1 MRLKKIKLAG
11 FKSFVEPTNIPFP
24 GEMTAIV
31 GPNGCGK
38 SNVIDAVRWVLGESS
53 AKNLRGDAMTDV
65 IFNGSSSRKPVG
77 QCSVELVFD
86 NSSGRLTGEYANYNE
101 LSIKRLVTRDAQS
114 TYFLNGAKCRRRDV
128 TDLFLG
134 TGLGPRSYAII
145 EQGMIS
151 RLIESKPQ
159 ELRVFIEEAAGIS
172 KYKERRRETENRIRH
187 THDNLERLND
197 VRDELGKQLEKL
209 QRQAAAATRYKTLRA
224 QVRELKGQLAAIR
237 FLQNSEHIEALQGQ
251 QQALQLEVDDL
262 VARLHGDEAGLESYK
277 TKQVEIKQSIDDLQ
291 QQLFSTSNAIT
302 RLEQNALHAKQRK
315 IQIEQELSQLDE
327 RHTLLNHS
335 IEEAQE
341 ALAVSNDALE
351 GLVPEMALKDAE
363 LDHAK
368 ERLEDAEQIL
378 REFNAKARE
387 QEQTYNQLRQ
397 QVQQCHSQIQST
409 MSMQLR
415 TSQRISELNDELSQL
430 DDDDYTSEIAL
441 QNSQSEEISFEIDEL
456 LNTLGQTEQTVA
468 ENQNQVKS
476 LESSLRDTQ
485 GQLQTAQSTKAAL
498 EALQQDAAD
507 QDALSLEGV
516 EKLWQQLSSSQTL
529 APCVEAILQ
538 HAKDPLVAKSLGI
551 VELLAHKQ
559 HLPAGVKVFS
569 DSAFITSAQPG
580 TLANALLDEKQQD
593 KDSDAKGHENRGNK
607 TAITPCHVPAFFNDI
622 YLCKDDDEL
631 AQIMGSGSIPDNV
644 RDSNTAHLGKFDQQ
658 KGDVIQGDEQL
669 LNGYKSVI
677 SPSGLWASA
686 HWVVK
691 PGEVTDGALQ
701 RANKIKALVE
711 VIEEKALRVDEV
723 EDLLVKAQQALVDSE
738 ARRQALQNAVSEKQ
752 NQLAQCKNKLSLL
765 EMQQEQQSTRAQ
777 KLTEELAKQE
787 LMLAKEEE
795 QLAQLSEKLELQEA
809 QILEHEVH
817 IDEVNSK
824 REKYERNSLELR
836 ALVDSLTSKNHELA
850 LKRQQLENH
859 QNLYSQ
865 QVTRNLQQ
873 RDEYIKTKDRLT
885 QELNQLTA
893 PQAIQQAELQ
903 TLLERK
909 SELELSKS
917 AQQRSLEEVE
927 QWLKEAEKGHQSLAK
942 DIQSRQTNIDKLSID
957 IEGYRVRAKTILEQ
971 LDETQQSLKSLL
983 ETLPEDA
990 EEKRWQQELEKTQSN
1005 LQRLGAVNLA
1015 AVEEYEAQSERKTHL
1030 DTQHNDLT
1038 DALDTL
1044 QSAIRKIDKETRT
1057 RFATTFEQVN
1067 EDLKILFPKV
1077 FGGGSAYLALTDDD
1091 LLETGVTI
1099 MARPPGKKNSTI
1111 HLLSGGEKA
1120 LTALSLVFAIFRLN
1134 PAPFCLLDEV
1144 DAPLDD
1150 ANVGRF
1156 CNLVSEMS
1164 QTVQFIYITHN
1175 KIAMEMASH
1184 LTGVTM
1190 AEPGVSRMVAVD
1202 VDEAVAFA
1210 EA

>member
-11 FKSFVEPTNIPFP
+11 FKSFVEPTTIPFP

-86 NSSGRLTGEYANYNE
+86 NSAGRIAGEFANYNE
-101 LSIKRLVTRDAQS
+101 LSVKRLVTRDATS
-114 TYFLNGAKCRRRDV
+114 TYFLNGTKCRRRDV

-159 ELRVFIEEAAGIS
+159 DLRVFIEEAAGIS

-187 THDNLERLND
+187 TQDNLERLND

-224 QVRELKGQLAAIR
+224 QARELKGQLAALR
-237 FLQNSEHIEALQGQ
+237 FLKNSEHIEALQKQ

-262 VARLHGDEAGLESYK
+262 VARLQGDEAGLESYK
-277 TKQVEIKQSIDDLQ
+277 TKQLETKQTIDDLQ
-291 QQLFSTSNAIT
+291 QQLFTTSNAIT

-315 IQIEQELSQLDE
+315 GQVEQELARISEQHE
-327 RHTLLNHS
+327 LLNHS
-335 IEEAQE
+335 IDEAQE
-341 ALAVSNDALE
+341 ALAVSNEALE
-351 GLVPEMALKDAE
+351 NIEPEFALKEAE
-363 LDHAK
+363 LEHAK
-368 ERLEDAEQIL
+368 ERFEDAEQAL
-378 REFNAKARE
+378 REFNAQARA

-397 QVQQCHSQIQST
+397 NVQQCHSQIQST

-415 TSQRISELNDELSQL
+415 TSQRISELQDELKQL
-430 DDDDYTSEIAL
+430 DEEDFASQITLLEEQCSEL
-441 QNSQSEEISFEIDEL
+441 DFDIDEAKQL
-456 LNTLGQTEQTVA
+456 LQES
-468 ENQNQVKS
+468 NQKVSQQQGEVNAIEAKR
-476 LESSLRDTQ
+476 RDAQ
-485 GQLQTAQSTKAAL
+485 GQLQTALSTKAAL
-498 EALQQDAAD
+498 EALQQDASNNED
-507 QDALSLEGV
+507 VLLDGL
-516 EKLWQQLSSSQTL
+516 EKLWQQFSSNQTL
-529 APCVEAILQ
+529 APCVESILQ
-538 HAKDPLVAKSLGI
+538 HAKDPVVAKSHDIQALLQNHAYLPSGI
-551 VELLAHKQ
+551 KVFTDKAFVSTAKSGSLAH
-559 HLPAGVKVFS
+559 
-569 DSAFITSAQPG
+569 
-580 TLANALLDEKQQD
+580 ALLTESSTNESSTQ
-593 KDSDAKGHENRGNK
+593 R
-607 TAITPCHVPAFFNDI
+607 VPAFFNDI
-622 YLCKDDDEL
+622 YLCSNDDEL
-631 AQIMGSGSIPDNV
+631 AETIESAFNNDDEPEGL
-644 RDSNTAHLGKFDQQ
+644 A
-658 KGDVIQGDEQL
+658 KGFT
-669 LNGYKSVI
+669 SAI
-677 SPSGLWASA
+677 SPSGLWASSQ
-686 HWVVK
+686 WVVK
-691 PGEVTDGALQ
+691 PGEASDGALQ
-701 RANKIKALVE
+701 RANKIKG
-711 VIEEKALRVDEV
+711 
-723 EDLLVKAQQALVDSE
+723 LVDSIE
-738 ARRQALQNAVSEKQ
+738 ETESLIDEIEHSLERAKQALEQSEAQKQ
-752 NQLAQCKNKLSLL
+752 AIQSALGEKENQRAQIKNKLSLL
-765 EMQQEQQSTRAQ
+765 EMQQEQQSTRTA
-777 KLTEELAKQE
+777 KLNDELAKQE

-817 IDEVNSK
+817 IDDVNAK
-824 REKYERNSLELR
+824 RDANERTTSELR
-836 ALVDSLTSKNHELA
+836 ALVDTLTSQNHELA
-850 LKRQQLENH
+850 LKKQQLENH

-873 RDEYIKTKDRLT
+873 REEYIKNKERLQKELT
-885 QELNQLTA
+885 QLTS
-893 PQAIQQAELQ
+893 PEEIQEAELQ
-903 TLLERK
+903 SLLENK
-909 SELELSKS
+909 AELEQLKS
-917 AQQRSLEEVE
+917 AKQSSLEDIE
-927 QWLKEAEKGHQSLAK
+927 QWLREAEKGHQALGK
-942 DIQSRQTNIDKLSID
+942 DIQTRQTNIDKLNID
-957 IEGYRVRAKTILEQ
+957 IEGYRVRANTILEQ
-971 LDETQQSLKSLL
+971 LDETQQSLKSIL

-990 EEKRWQQELEKTQSN
+990 EEKRWQEDLEKTQAN

-1015 AVEEYEAQSERKTHL
+1015 AVEEYETQSERKSHL

-1038 DALDTL
+1038 EALETL

-1057 RFATTFEQVN
+1057 RFSTTFEQVN
-1067 EDLKILFPKV
+1067 EDLKTLFPKV

>member
-11 FKSFVEPTNIPFP
+11 FKSFVEPTTIPFP

-86 NSSGRLTGEYANYNE
+86 NSAGRIAGEFANYNE
-101 LSIKRLVTRDAQS
+101 LSVKRLVTRDATS
-114 TYFLNGAKCRRRDV
+114 TYFLNGTKCRRRDV

-187 THDNLERLND
+187 TQDNLERLND

-224 QVRELKGQLAAIR
+224 QARELKGQLAAIR
-237 FLQNSEHIEALQGQ
+237 FLKNSEHIETLQKQ
-251 QQALQLEVDDL
+251 QQALQVEVDDL
-262 VARLHGDEAGLESYK
+262 TARLQGDEAGLVSYK
-277 TKQVEIKQSIDDLQ
+277 NKQGETKQAIDDLQ

-315 IQIEQELSQLDE
+315 AQVEQELSRINEQHE
-327 RHTLLNHS
+327 LLNHS
-335 IEEAQE
+335 IAEAQE
-341 ALAVSNDALE
+341 ALAVSNDALDTIE
-351 GLVPEMALKDAE
+351 PEIALKEAE
-363 LDHAK
+363 LEQAK
-368 ERLEDAEQIL
+368 ERFEDAEQAL
-378 REFNAKARE
+378 REFNIKARE

-397 QVQQCHSQIQST
+397 NVQQCHSQIQST

-415 TSQRISELNDELSQL
+415 TSQRISELDDELTQL
-430 DDDDYTSEIAL
+430 DDEDYASQIAL
-441 QNSQSEEISFEIDEL
+441 VVGQSEEISAQIDEDSDKIISISEL
-456 LNTLGQTEQTVA
+456 ENEQESLVQAQQSKLRTV
-468 ENQNQVKS
+468 
-476 LESSLRDTQ
+476 Q
-485 GQLQTAQSTKAAL
+485 GELQTAQSTMSAL
-498 EALQQDAAD
+498 EALQQDAMSSED
-507 QDALSLEGV
+507 IVLEGV
-516 EKLWQQLSSSQTL
+516 EKLWQQFSSGAAL
-529 APCVEAILQ
+529 APCVESILQ
-538 HAKDPLVAKSLGI
+538 HVKDPVVAKSHGI
-551 VELLAHKQ
+551 YDLLSQ
-559 HLPAGVKVFS
+559 IESVPSGVKVFTGE
-569 DSAFITSAQPG
+569 AFVTNAKPG
-580 TLANALLDEKQQD
+580 TLADALLCEEG
-593 KDSDAKGHENRGNK
+593 APTPNRR
-607 TAITPCHVPAFFNDI
+607 VPAIFNDI
-622 YLCKDDDEL
+622 YLCDDDDEL
-631 AQIMGSGSIPDNV
+631 IQLIGNCALHKEGNQAGK
-644 RDSNTAHLGKFDQQ
+644 AHNGTGELRGKES
-658 KGDVIQGDEQL
+658 KGWHNSRV
-669 LNGYKSVI
+669 NGCASVI
-677 SPSGLWASA
+677 SPTGLWASSQ
-686 HWVVK
+686 WVVR
-691 PGEVTDGALQ
+691 PGKANDGALQ
-701 RANKIKALVE
+701 RANKIQALSESILLSESV
-711 VIEEKALRVDEV
+711 LDEV
-723 EDLLVKAQQALVDSE
+723 NMSLNTAQHALTATKAQK
-738 ARRQALQNAVSEKQ
+738 QALQSALSEKE
-752 NQLAQCKNKLSLL
+752 NQLTQFKNKLSLL
-765 EMQQEQQSTRAQ
+765 EMQQAQQSTRAE
-777 KLTEELAKQE
+777 KLNQE
-787 LMLAKEEE
+787 LSKQKQMLAKEEE
-795 QLAQLSEKLELQEA
+795 QLSQLSEKLELQEA

-817 IDEVNSK
+817 SDEVNSK
-824 REKYERNSLELR
+824 RESNERNTTELR
-836 ALVDSLTSKNHELA
+836 ARVDNLTSQNHELA
-850 LKRQQLENH
+850 LKKQQLENH

-865 QVTRNLQQ
+865 QVSRNLQQ
-873 RDEYIKTKDRLT
+873 RDEYIKNKDRLT
-885 QELNQLTA
+885 KELAQLTS
-893 PQAIQQAELQ
+893 PQEIQEAELQ
-903 TLLERK
+903 TLLETK
-909 SELELSKS
+909 AELEQLKASK
-917 AQQRSLEEVE
+917 QRALEDIE
-927 QWLKEAEKGHQSLAK
+927 QWLREAEKGHQSLGK
-942 DIQSRQTNIDKLSID
+942 DIQARQTNIDKLAID
-957 IEGYRVRAKTILEQ
+957 IEGYRVRANTILEQ
-971 LDETQQSLKSLL
+971 LDETKQSLKTIL
-983 ETLPEDA
+983 ETLPDEA
-990 EEKRWQQELEKTQSN
+990 NETGWQDELEKTQAS

-1015 AVEEYEAQSERKTHL
+1015 AVEEYETQSQRKQHL
-1030 DTQHNDLT
+1030 DTQHQDLT
-1038 DALDTL
+1038 DALETL

-1057 RFATTFEQVN
+1057 RFSNTFEQVN
-1067 EDLKILFPKV
+1067 EDLKMLFPKV

>member
-11 FKSFVEPTNIPFP
+11 FKSFVEPTTIPFP

-86 NSSGRLTGEYANYNE
+86 NSSGRISGEFANYNE
-101 LSIKRLVTRDAQS
+101 LSVKRLVTRDATS
-114 TYFLNGAKCRRRDV
+114 TYFLNGTKCRRRDV

-187 THDNLERLND
+187 TQDNLERLND

-209 QRQAAAATRYKTLRA
+209 QRQAAAATRYKTLRSQA
-224 QVRELKGQLAAIR
+224 RALKSQLAAIR
-237 FLQNSEHIEALQGQ
+237 FLKNSEHIEALQKQ

-262 VARLHGDEAGLESYK
+262 VARLQGDEAGLESYK
-277 TKQVEIKQSIDDLQ
+277 TKQVETKQAIDDLQ
-291 QQLFSTSNAIT
+291 QQLFTTSNSIT

-315 IQIEQELSQLDE
+315 AQVEQELSHLNEKHD
-327 RHTLLNHS
+327 LLNHS
-335 IEEAQE
+335 ISEAQE

-351 GLVPEMALKDAE
+351 DIAPEMTLKEAE
-363 LDHAK
+363 LEHA
-368 ERLEDAEQIL
+368 RDRFEDSEQAL

-387 QEQTYNQLRQ
+387 QEQTYNQLRHN
-397 QVQQCHSQIQST
+397 VQQCHSQIQST

-415 TSQRISELNDELSQL
+415 TSQRISELHEELKQLDNEDFSSQIALLEGQREELSI
-430 DDDDYTSEIAL
+430 EIEDAQRAL
-441 QNSQSEEISFEIDEL
+441 QTAIETVLQQESE
-456 LNTLGQTEQTVA
+456 A
-468 ENQNQVKS
+468 KS
-476 LESSLRDTQ
+476 IEASLREAL
-485 GQLQTAQSTKAAL
+485 GQLQTAKSTKAAL
-498 EALQQDAAD
+498 EALQQDASSND
-507 QDALSLEGV
+507 DVLLEGI
-516 EKLWQQLSSSQTL
+516 EKLWQQFSSSQTL
-529 APCVEAILQ
+529 ARCVECILQ
-538 HAKDPLVAKSLGI
+538 HSNDPVVAKSHGI
-551 VELLAHKQ
+551 QALLQ
-559 HLPAGVKVFS
+559 NSESLPSGIKVFTNA
-569 DSAFITSAQPG
+569 AFITNAKAGSLAQ
-580 TLANALLDEKQQD
+580 ALLRERSQA
-593 KDSDAKGHENRGNK
+593 SSTSR
-607 TAITPCHVPAFFNDI
+607 VPAFFNDI
-622 YLCKDDDEL
+622 FLCKDNDDL
-631 AQIMGSGSIPDNV
+631 ARTCEN
-644 RDSNTAHLGKFDQQ
+644 LGTGFT
-658 KGDVIQGDEQL
+658 
-669 LNGYKSVI
+669 SAI
-677 SPSGLWASA
+677 SPTGLWAGA
-686 HWVVK
+686 QWIVR
-691 PGEVTDGALQ
+691 PGEVSDGAVQ
-701 RANKIKALVE
+701 RANKI
-711 VIEEKALRVDEV
+711 
-723 EDLLVKAQQALVDSE
+723 QALVGEINAKESLIDEVNNAFERVQHTLTESE
-738 ARRQALQNAVSEKQ
+738 AQKQSQQQRVREKE
-752 NQLAQCKNKLSLL
+752 NQLSQIKNKLSLL
-765 EMQQEQQSTRAQ
+765 EMQQEQQSTRSV
-777 KLTEELAKQE
+777 KLNDELAKQE

-817 IDEVNSK
+817 IDDVNTK
-824 REKYERNSLELR
+824 RESIERNTAELR
-836 ALVDSLTSKNHELA
+836 ALVDSLTSQNHALA
-850 LKRQQLENH
+850 LKKQQLDNH

-873 RDEYIKTKDRLT
+873 REEYIKSKERLK
-885 QELNQLTA
+885 QELNQLVS
-893 PQAIQQAELQ
+893 PEEVQAAELQ
-903 TLLERK
+903 SLLEHK
-909 SELELSKS
+909 AELEQLKNAKHS
-917 AQQRSLEEVE
+917 ALESIE
-927 QWLKEAEKGHQSLAK
+927 QWLKEAEKGHQMLGK
-942 DIQSRQTNIDKLSID
+942 DIQSRQTNIDKLNID
-957 IEGYRVRAKTILEQ
+957 IEGYRVRANTILEQ
-971 LDETQQSLKSLL
+971 LDETQLSLKSIL

-990 EEKRWQQELEKTQSN
+990 EEKRWQEELEKTQAN

-1015 AVEEYEAQSERKTHL
+1015 AVEEYETQSERKSHL
-1030 DTQHNDLT
+1030 DTQHDDLKR
-1038 DALDTL
+1038 ALDTL

-1057 RFATTFEQVN
+1057 RFSNTFEQVN
-1067 EDLKILFPKV
+1067 EDLKQLFPKV

>member
-1 MRLKKIKLAG
+1 MRLKKIRLAG
-11 FKSFVEPTNIPFP
+11 FKSFVEPTTIPFP

-86 NSSGRLTGEYANYNE
+86 NSAGRIAGEFANYNE
-101 LSIKRLVTRDAQS
+101 LSVKRLVTRDATS
-114 TYFLNGAKCRRRDV
+114 TYFLNGTKCRRRDV

-159 ELRVFIEEAAGIS
+159 DLRVFIEEAAGIS

-187 THDNLERLND
+187 TQDNLERLND

-224 QVRELKGQLAAIR
+224 QARELKGQLAALR
-237 FLQNSEHIEALQGQ
+237 FLKNSEHIEALQKQ

-262 VARLHGDEAGLESYK
+262 VARLQGDEAGLESYK
-277 TKQVEIKQSIDDLQ
+277 TKQLETKQTIDDLQ
-291 QQLFSTSNAIT
+291 QQLFTTSNAIT

-315 IQIEQELSQLDE
+315 GQVEQELARISEQHE
-327 RHTLLNHS
+327 LLNHS
-335 IEEAQE
+335 IDEAQE
-341 ALAVSNDALE
+341 ALAVSTEALE
-351 GLVPEMALKDAE
+351 NIEPEFALKEAE
-363 LDHAK
+363 LEHAK
-368 ERLEDAEQIL
+368 ERFEDAEQAL
-378 REFNAKARE
+378 REFNAQARA

-397 QVQQCHSQIQST
+397 NVQQCHSQIQST

-415 TSQRISELNDELSQL
+415 TSQRISELQDELKQL
-430 DDDDYTSEIAL
+430 DEEDFASQITLLEEQCSEL
-441 QNSQSEEISFEIDEL
+441 DFDIDEAKQL
-456 LNTLGQTEQTVA
+456 LQES
-468 ENQNQVKS
+468 NQKVSQQQDEVNAIEAKRR
-476 LESSLRDTQ
+476 EAQ
-485 GQLQTAQSTKAAL
+485 GQLQTALSTKAAL
-498 EALQQDAAD
+498 EALQQDASNNED
-507 QDALSLEGV
+507 VLLDGI
-516 EKLWQQLSSSQTL
+516 EKLWQQFSSNQTL

-538 HAKDPLVAKSLGI
+538 HAKDPVVAKSHDILALLQNQGNLPSGI
-551 VELLAHKQ
+551 KVFTDKAFVSTARVGSLAH
-559 HLPAGVKVFS
+559 
-569 DSAFITSAQPG
+569 
-580 TLANALLDEKQQD
+580 ALLTESSANESSTQ
-593 KDSDAKGHENRGNK
+593 R
-607 TAITPCHVPAFFNDI
+607 VPAFFNDI
-622 YLCKDDDEL
+622 YLCRNDGEL
-631 AQIMGSGSIPDNV
+631 ATTIESAFNNEDEPEGI
-644 RDSNTAHLGKFDQQ
+644 A
-658 KGDVIQGDEQL
+658 KGFT
-669 LNGYKSVI
+669 SAI
-677 SPSGLWASA
+677 SPSGLWASSQ
-686 HWVVK
+686 WVVK
-691 PGEVTDGALQ
+691 PGEASDGALQ
-701 RANKIKALVE
+701 RANKIKG
-711 VIEEKALRVDEV
+711 
-723 EDLLVKAQQALVDSE
+723 LVDSIQE
-738 ARRQALQNAVSEKQ
+738 TESLIDEIEHSVECAKQALEQNEAQKQAIQSALSEKE
-752 NQLAQCKNKLSLL
+752 NQCAKLKNKLSLL
-765 EMQQEQQSTRAQ
+765 EMQQEQQSTRTA
-777 KLTEELAKQE
+777 KLNDELAKQE

-817 IDEVNSK
+817 IDEVNAK
-824 REKYERNSLELR
+824 RDANERTTSELR
-836 ALVDSLTSKNHELA
+836 ALVDTLTSQNHELA
-850 LKRQQLENH
+850 LKKQQLENH
-859 QNLYSQ
+859 QNLYRQ

-873 RDEYIKTKDRLT
+873 REEYIKNKERLQKELT
-885 QELNQLTA
+885 QLTS
-893 PQAIQQAELQ
+893 PEEIQEAELQ
-903 TLLERK
+903 SLLENK
-909 SELELSKS
+909 AELEQLKS
-917 AQQRSLEEVE
+917 AKQSSLEDIE
-927 QWLKEAEKGHQSLAK
+927 QWLREAEKGHQALGK
-942 DIQSRQTNIDKLSID
+942 DIQTRQTNIDKLNID
-957 IEGYRVRAKTILEQ
+957 IEGYRVRANTILEQ
-971 LDETQQSLKSLL
+971 LDETQQSLKSIL

-990 EEKRWQQELEKTQSN
+990 EEKPWQEDLEKTQAN

-1015 AVEEYEAQSERKTHL
+1015 AVEEYETQSERKSHL

-1038 DALDTL
+1038 EALETL

-1057 RFATTFEQVN
+1057 RFSTTFEQVN
-1067 EDLKILFPKV
+1067 EDLKMLFPKV

>member
-11 FKSFVEPTNIPFP
+11 FKSFVEPTTIPFP

-86 NSSGRLTGEYANYNE
+86 NSAGRIAGEFANYNE
-101 LSIKRLVTRDAQS
+101 LSVKRLVTRDATS
-114 TYFLNGAKCRRRDV
+114 TYFLNGTKCRRRDV

-187 THDNLERLND
+187 TQDNLERLND

-237 FLQNSEHIEALQGQ
+237 FLKNSEHIETLQKQ
-251 QQALQLEVDDL
+251 QQALQVEVDDL
-262 VARLHGDEAGLESYK
+262 TARLQGDEAGLVSYK
-277 TKQVEIKQSIDDLQ
+277 NKQGETKQAIDDLQ

-315 IQIEQELSQLDE
+315 AQVEQELSRINEQHE
-327 RHTLLNHS
+327 LLNHS
-335 IEEAQE
+335 IAEAQE
-341 ALAVSNDALE
+341 ALAVSNDALDTIE
-351 GLVPEMALKDAE
+351 PEIALKEAE
-363 LDHAK
+363 LEQAK
-368 ERLEDAEQIL
+368 ERFEDAEQAL
-378 REFNAKARE
+378 REFNIKARE

-397 QVQQCHSQIQST
+397 NVQQCHSQIQST

-415 TSQRISELNDELSQL
+415 TSQRISELNDELTQL
-430 DDDDYTSEIAL
+430 DDEDYASQIAL
-441 QNSQSEEISFEIDEL
+441 VVGQSEEISAQIDEDSDKIISISEL
-456 LNTLGQTEQTVA
+456 ENEQESLVQAQQSKLRTV
-468 ENQNQVKS
+468 
-476 LESSLRDTQ
+476 Q
-485 GQLQTAQSTKAAL
+485 GELQTAQSTKSAL
-498 EALQQDAAD
+498 EALQQDAMSSED
-507 QDALSLEGV
+507 IVLEGV
-516 EKLWQQLSSSQTL
+516 EKLWQQFSSGAAL
-529 APCVEAILQ
+529 APCVESILQ
-538 HAKDPLVAKSLGI
+538 HVKDPVVAKSHGI
-551 VELLAHKQ
+551 YDLLSQ
-559 HLPAGVKVFS
+559 IESVPSGVKVFTGE
-569 DSAFITSAQPG
+569 AFVTNAKPG
-580 TLANALLDEKQQD
+580 TLADALLREEG
-593 KDSDAKGHENRGNK
+593 APTPNRR
-607 TAITPCHVPAFFNDI
+607 VPAIFNDI
-622 YLCKDDDEL
+622 YLCDDDDEL
-631 AQIMGSGSIPDNV
+631 IQLIGNCALHKEGNQAGK
-644 RDSNTAHLGKFDQQ
+644 AHNGTGELRGKES
-658 KGDVIQGDEQL
+658 KGWHNSRV
-669 LNGYKSVI
+669 NGCASVI
-677 SPSGLWASA
+677 SPTGLWASSQ
-686 HWVVK
+686 WVVR
-691 PGEVTDGALQ
+691 PGKANDGALQ
-701 RANKIKALVE
+701 RANKIQALSESILLSESV
-711 VIEEKALRVDEV
+711 LDEV
-723 EDLLVKAQQALVDSE
+723 NMSLNTAQHALTATKAQK
-738 ARRQALQNAVSEKQ
+738 QALQSALSEKE
-752 NQLAQCKNKLSLL
+752 NQLTQFKNKLSLL
-765 EMQQEQQSTRAQ
+765 EMQQAQQSTRAE
-777 KLTEELAKQE
+777 KLNQE
-787 LMLAKEEE
+787 LSKQKQMLAKEEE
-795 QLAQLSEKLELQEA
+795 QLSQLSEKLELQEA

-817 IDEVNSK
+817 SDEVNSK
-824 REKYERNSLELR
+824 RESNERNTTELR
-836 ALVDSLTSKNHELA
+836 ARVDNLTSQNHELA
-850 LKRQQLENH
+850 LKKQQLENH

-865 QVTRNLQQ
+865 QVSRNLQQ
-873 RDEYIKTKDRLT
+873 RDEYIKNKDRLT
-885 QELNQLTA
+885 KELAQLTS
-893 PQAIQQAELQ
+893 PQEIQEAELQ
-903 TLLERK
+903 TLLETK
-909 SELELSKS
+909 AELEQLKASK
-917 AQQRSLEEVE
+917 QRALEDIE
-927 QWLKEAEKGHQSLAK
+927 QWLREAEKGHQSLGK
-942 DIQSRQTNIDKLSID
+942 DIQARQTNIDKLAID
-957 IEGYRVRAKTILEQ
+957 IEGYRVRANTILEQ
-971 LDETQQSLKSLL
+971 LDETKQSLKTIL
-983 ETLPEDA
+983 ETLPDEA
-990 EEKRWQQELEKTQSN
+990 NETGWQDELEKTQAS

-1015 AVEEYEAQSERKTHL
+1015 AVEEYETQSQRKQHL
-1030 DTQHNDLT
+1030 DTQHQDLT
-1038 DALDTL
+1038 DALETL

-1057 RFATTFEQVN
+1057 RFSNTFEQVN
-1067 EDLKILFPKV
+1067 EDLKMLFPKV

>member
-11 FKSFVEPTNIPFP
+11 FKSFVEPTTIPFL

-86 NSSGRLTGEYANYNE
+86 NSAGRIAGEFANYNE
-101 LSIKRLVTRDAQS
+101 LSVKRLVTRDATS
-114 TYFLNGAKCRRRDV
+114 TYFLNGTKCRRRDV

-159 ELRVFIEEAAGIS
+159 DLRVFIEEAAGIS

-187 THDNLERLND
+187 TQDNLERLND

-224 QVRELKGQLAAIR
+224 QARELKGQLAALR
-237 FLQNSEHIEALQGQ
+237 FLKNSEHIEALQKQ

-262 VARLHGDEAGLESYK
+262 VARLQGDEAGLESYK
-277 TKQVEIKQSIDDLQ
+277 TKQLETKQTIDDLQ
-291 QQLFSTSNAIT
+291 QQLFTTSNAIT

-315 IQIEQELSQLDE
+315 GQVEQELARISEQHE
-327 RHTLLNHS
+327 LLNHS
-335 IEEAQE
+335 IDEAQE
-341 ALAVSNDALE
+341 ALAVSNEALE
-351 GLVPEMALKDAE
+351 NIEPEFALKEAE
-363 LDHAK
+363 LEHAK
-368 ERLEDAEQIL
+368 ERFEDAEQAL
-378 REFNAKARE
+378 REFNAQARA

-397 QVQQCHSQIQST
+397 NVQQCHSQIQST

-415 TSQRISELNDELSQL
+415 TSQRISELQDELKQLGEEDFASQITLLEEQCSEL
-430 DDDDYTSEIAL
+430 DFD
-441 QNSQSEEISFEIDEL
+441 IDEAKQL
-456 LNTLGQTEQTVA
+456 LQES
-468 ENQNQVKS
+468 NQKVSQQQGEVNAIEAKR
-476 LESSLRDTQ
+476 RDTQ
-485 GQLQTAQSTKAAL
+485 GQLQTALSTKAAL
-498 EALQQDAAD
+498 EALQQDASNNED
-507 QDALSLEGV
+507 VTLDGI
-516 EKLWQQLSSSQTL
+516 EKLWQQFSSNQTL
-529 APCVEAILQ
+529 APCVESILQ
-538 HAKDPLVAKSLGI
+538 HAKDPVVAKSHDIQALLQNRAYLPSGI
-551 VELLAHKQ
+551 KVFTDKAFVSTARSGSLAH
-559 HLPAGVKVFS
+559 
-569 DSAFITSAQPG
+569 
-580 TLANALLDEKQQD
+580 ALLTESSTNESSTQ
-593 KDSDAKGHENRGNK
+593 R
-607 TAITPCHVPAFFNDI
+607 VPAFFNDI
-622 YLCKDDDEL
+622 YLCSNDDEL
-631 AQIMGSGSIPDNV
+631 AETIESAFNNDDEPEGL
-644 RDSNTAHLGKFDQQ
+644 A
-658 KGDVIQGDEQL
+658 KGFT
-669 LNGYKSVI
+669 SAI
-677 SPSGLWASA
+677 SPSGLWASSQ
-686 HWVVK
+686 WVVK
-691 PGEVTDGALQ
+691 PGEANDGALQ
-701 RANKIKALVE
+701 RANKIKG
-711 VIEEKALRVDEV
+711 
-723 EDLLVKAQQALVDSE
+723 LVDSIQE
-738 ARRQALQNAVSEKQ
+738 SESLIDEIERSLECAKQALEQNEAQKQAIQSALSEKE
-752 NQLAQCKNKLSLL
+752 NQRAQLKNKLSLL
-765 EMQQEQQSTRAQ
+765 EMQQEQQSTRTA
-777 KLTEELAKQE
+777 KLNDELAKQE

-817 IDEVNSK
+817 IDDVNAK
-824 REKYERNSLELR
+824 RDANERTTSELR
-836 ALVDSLTSKNHELA
+836 ALVDTLTSQNHELA
-850 LKRQQLENH
+850 LKKQQLENH

-873 RDEYIKTKDRLT
+873 REEYIKNKERLQKELT
-885 QELNQLTA
+885 QLTS
-893 PQAIQQAELQ
+893 PEEIQEAELQ
-903 TLLERK
+903 SLLENK
-909 SELELSKS
+909 AELEQLKS
-917 AQQRSLEEVE
+917 AKQSSLEDIE
-927 QWLKEAEKGHQSLAK
+927 QWLREAEKGHQALGK
-942 DIQSRQTNIDKLSID
+942 DIQTRQTNIDKLNID
-957 IEGYRVRAKTILEQ
+957 IEGYRVRANTILEQ
-971 LDETQQSLKSLL
+971 LDETQQSLKSIL

-990 EEKRWQQELEKTQSN
+990 EEKRWQEDLEKTQAN

-1015 AVEEYEAQSERKTHL
+1015 AVEEYETQSERKSHL

-1038 DALDTL
+1038 EALETL

-1057 RFATTFEQVN
+1057 RFSTTFEQVN
-1067 EDLKILFPKV
+1067 EDLKTLFPKV

>member
-11 FKSFVEPTNIPFP
+11 FKSFVEPTTIPFL

-86 NSSGRLTGEYANYNE
+86 NSAGRIAGEFANYNE
-101 LSIKRLVTRDAQS
+101 LSVKRLVTRDATS
-114 TYFLNGAKCRRRDV
+114 TYFLNGTKCRRRDV

-159 ELRVFIEEAAGIS
+159 DLRVFIEEAAGIS

-187 THDNLERLND
+187 TQDNLERLND

-224 QVRELKGQLAAIR
+224 QARELKGQLAALR
-237 FLQNSEHIEALQGQ
+237 FLKNSEHIEALQKQ

-262 VARLHGDEAGLESYK
+262 VARLQGDEAGLESYK
-277 TKQVEIKQSIDDLQ
+277 TKQLETKQTIDDLQ
-291 QQLFSTSNAIT
+291 QQLFTTSNAIT

-315 IQIEQELSQLDE
+315 GQVEQELARISEQHE
-327 RHTLLNHS
+327 LLNHS
-335 IEEAQE
+335 IDEAQE
-341 ALAVSNDALE
+341 ALAVSNEALE
-351 GLVPEMALKDAE
+351 NIEPEFALKEAE
-363 LDHAK
+363 LEHAK
-368 ERLEDAEQIL
+368 ERFEDAEQAL
-378 REFNAKARE
+378 REFNAQARA

-397 QVQQCHSQIQST
+397 NVQQCHSQIQST

-415 TSQRISELNDELSQL
+415 TSQRISELQDELKQL
-430 DDDDYTSEIAL
+430 DEEDFASQITLLEEQCSEL
-441 QNSQSEEISFEIDEL
+441 DFDIDEAKQL
-456 LNTLGQTEQTVA
+456 LQES
-468 ENQNQVKS
+468 NQKVSQQQGEVNAIEAKR
-476 LESSLRDTQ
+476 RDTQ
-485 GQLQTAQSTKAAL
+485 GQLQTALSTKAAL
-498 EALQQDAAD
+498 EALQQDASNNED
-507 QDALSLEGV
+507 VTLDGI
-516 EKLWQQLSSSQTL
+516 EKLWQQFSSNQTL
-529 APCVEAILQ
+529 APCVESILQ
-538 HAKDPLVAKSLGI
+538 HAKDPVVAKSHDIQALLQNHAYLPSGI
-551 VELLAHKQ
+551 KVFTDKAFVSTAKSGSLAH
-559 HLPAGVKVFS
+559 
-569 DSAFITSAQPG
+569 
-580 TLANALLDEKQQD
+580 ALLTESSTYESSTQ
-593 KDSDAKGHENRGNK
+593 R
-607 TAITPCHVPAFFNDI
+607 VPAFFNDI
-622 YLCKDDDEL
+622 YLCSNDDEL
-631 AQIMGSGSIPDNV
+631 AETIESAFNNDDEPEGL
-644 RDSNTAHLGKFDQQ
+644 A
-658 KGDVIQGDEQL
+658 KGFT
-669 LNGYKSVI
+669 SAI
-677 SPSGLWASA
+677 SPSGLWASSQ
-686 HWVVK
+686 WVVK
-691 PGEVTDGALQ
+691 PGEANDGALQ
-701 RANKIKALVE
+701 RANKIKG
-711 VIEEKALRVDEV
+711 
-723 EDLLVKAQQALVDSE
+723 LVDSIQE
-738 ARRQALQNAVSEKQ
+738 SESLIDEIERSLECAKQALEQNEAQKQAIQSALSEKE
-752 NQLAQCKNKLSLL
+752 NQRAQLKNKLSLL
-765 EMQQEQQSTRAQ
+765 EMQQEQQSTRTA
-777 KLTEELAKQE
+777 KLNDELAKQE

-817 IDEVNSK
+817 IDDVNAK
-824 REKYERNSLELR
+824 RDANERTTSELR
-836 ALVDSLTSKNHELA
+836 ALVDTLTSQNHELA
-850 LKRQQLENH
+850 LKKQQLENH

-873 RDEYIKTKDRLT
+873 REEYIKNKERLQKELT
-885 QELNQLTA
+885 QLTS
-893 PQAIQQAELQ
+893 PEEIQEAELQ
-903 TLLERK
+903 SLLENK
-909 SELELSKS
+909 AELEQLKS
-917 AQQRSLEEVE
+917 AKQSSLEDIE
-927 QWLKEAEKGHQSLAK
+927 QWLREAEKGHQALGK
-942 DIQSRQTNIDKLSID
+942 DIQTRQTNIDKLNID
-957 IEGYRVRAKTILEQ
+957 IEGYRVRANTILEQ
-971 LDETQQSLKSLL
+971 LDETQQSLKSIL

-990 EEKRWQQELEKTQSN
+990 EEKRWQEDLEKTQAN

-1015 AVEEYEAQSERKTHL
+1015 AVEEYETQSERKSHL

-1038 DALDTL
+1038 EALETL

-1057 RFATTFEQVN
+1057 RFSTTFEQVN
-1067 EDLKILFPKV
+1067 EDLKTLFPKV

>member
-11 FKSFVEPTNIPFP
+11 FKSFVEPTSIPFP

-38 SNVIDAVRWVLGESS
+38 SNVIDAIRWVLGESS

-86 NSSGRLTGEYANYNE
+86 NSSGRIAGEFANYNE
-101 LSIKRLVTRDAQS
+101 LSVKRLVTRDATS
-114 TYFLNGAKCRRRDV
+114 TYFLNGTKCRRRDV

-187 THDNLERLND
+187 TQDNLERLND
-197 VRDELGKQLEKL
+197 VRDELGKQIEKL

-237 FLQNSEHIEALQGQ
+237 FLKNSEHIEALQKQ

-262 VARLHGDEAGLESYK
+262 AARLQGDEAGLESYK
-277 TKQVEIKQSIDDLQ
+277 TKQVETKQHIDDLQ
-291 QQLFSTSNAIT
+291 QQLFTISNAIT

-315 IQIEQELSQLDE
+315 GQVEQELARMSEQLE
-327 RHTLLNHS
+327 VLNHS

-341 ALAVSNDALE
+341 ALAISSGALDDIE
-351 GLVPEMALKDAE
+351 PAIALKDAE
-363 LDHAK
+363 LDTTK
-368 ERLEDAEQIL
+368 ERFEDAEQTL

-387 QEQTYNQLRQ
+387 QEQTYNQLRHN
-397 QVQQCHSQIQST
+397 VQQCHSQIQST

-415 TSQRISELNDELSQL
+415 TSQRISEINDELAQL
-430 DDDDYTSEIAL
+430 NNEDYTGQIAMLNGQCEEIDFEISEI
-441 QNSQSEEISFEIDEL
+441 QD
-456 LNTLGQTEQTVA
+456 TLTAVNDSAT
-468 ENQNQVKS
+468 NQEHQVKALEIMLREAQGS
-476 LESSLRDTQ
+476 LQAKR
-485 GQLQTAQSTKAAL
+485 STMAAL
-498 EALQQDAAD
+498 EALQQDATNND
-507 QDALSLEGV
+507 ETSLENI
-516 EKLWQQLSSSQTL
+516 EKLWQQFQSKEAL
-529 APCVEAILQ
+529 APCVEALLQ
-538 HAKDPLVAKSLGI
+538 HIKDPVVAKSHSIDALIGQKENLPNGI
-551 VELLAHKQ
+551 
-559 HLPAGVKVFS
+559 KVFS
-569 DSAFITSAQPG
+569 STAFITEARSG
-580 TLANALLDEKQQD
+580 SLAEALLVDAS
-593 KDSDAKGHENRGNK
+593 DSGSHSQENAPTNAR
-607 TAITPCHVPAFFNDI
+607 VPAFFNDI
-622 YLCKDDDEL
+622 YLCEDDNEL
-631 AQIMGSGSIPDNV
+631 AYLIES
-644 RDSNTAHLGKFDQQ
+644 RTHNTETMHAYHAAGFTSL
-658 KGDVIQGDEQL
+658 
-669 LNGYKSVI
+669 I
-677 SPSGLWASA
+677 SPSGLWASEQ
-686 HWVVK
+686 WVVK
-691 PGEVTDGALQ
+691 PGEVSDGALQ
-701 RANKIKALVE
+701 RANKIHALSETIAVAEHDIAE
-711 VIEEKALRVDEV
+711 VDVSLAN
-723 EDLLVKAQQALVDSE
+723 AQQALAEID
-738 ARRQALQNAVSEKQ
+738 AQKQ
-752 NQLAQCKNKLSLL
+752 SLVGKLSDKENQRTQLKNKLSLL
-765 EMQQEQQSTRAQ
+765 EMQQEQQSSRTS
-777 KLTEELAKQE
+777 KLNDELAKQE
-787 LMLAKEEE
+787 SMLGKEEE
-795 QLAQLSEKLELQEA
+795 QLAQLSEKLEVYEA

-817 IDEVNSK
+817 IDEVNLK
-824 REKYERNSLELR
+824 REANERNVSDLR
-836 ALVDSLTSKNHELA
+836 ALVDALTSQNHELA
-850 LKRQQLENH
+850 LKKQQLENH
-859 QNLYSQ
+859 QNLYNQ

-873 RDEYIKTKDRLT
+873 REEYVRNKERLIQELT
-885 QELNQLTA
+885 QLTS
-893 PQAIQQAELQ
+893 PQEVQEAELQ
-903 TLLERK
+903 SLLENK
-909 SELELSKS
+909 SELEQLKRE
-917 AQQRSLEEVE
+917 QQAALEDIE
-927 QWLKEAEKGHQSLAK
+927 QWLREAEKGHQALSK
-942 DIQSRQTNIDKLSID
+942 DIHARQTNIDKLSID
-957 IEGYRVRAKTILEQ
+957 IEGYRVRANTILEQ
-971 LDETQQSLKSLL
+971 LNDTQQSLKSII
-983 ETLPEDA
+983 ETLPDDA
-990 EEKRWQQELEKTQSN
+990 EEKRWQEDLEKTQAN

-1015 AVEEYEAQSERKTHL
+1015 AVEEYETQFERKSHL
-1030 DTQHNDLT
+1030 DTQHNDLIE
-1038 DALDTL
+1038 ALETL
-1044 QSAIRKIDKETRT
+1044 QSAIRKIDKETRS
-1057 RFATTFEQVN
+1057 RFSTTFEQVN
-1067 EDLKILFPKV
+1067 EDLKLLFPKV

-1202 VDEAVAFA
+1202 IDEAVAFA

>member
-11 FKSFVEPTNIPFP
+11 FKSFVEPTTIPFP

-77 QCSVELVFD
+77 QSSVELVFD
-86 NSSGRLTGEYANYNE
+86 NSAGRIAGEFANYNE
-101 LSIKRLVTRDAQS
+101 LSVKRLVTRDATS
-114 TYFLNGAKCRRRDV
+114 TYFLNGTKCRRRDV

-159 ELRVFIEEAAGIS
+159 DLRVFIEEAAGIS

-187 THDNLERLND
+187 TQDNLERLND

-224 QVRELKGQLAAIR
+224 QARELKGQLAALR
-237 FLQNSEHIEALQGQ
+237 FLKNSEHIEALQKQ

-262 VARLHGDEAGLESYK
+262 VARLQGDEAGLESYK
-277 TKQVEIKQSIDDLQ
+277 IKQLETKQTIDDLQ
-291 QQLFSTSNAIT
+291 QQLFTTSNAIT

-315 IQIEQELSQLDE
+315 GQVEQELARIGEQHE
-327 RHTLLNHS
+327 LLNHS
-335 IEEAQE
+335 IDEAQE
-341 ALAVSNDALE
+341 ALAVSNEALE
-351 GLVPEMALKDAE
+351 NIEPEFALKEAE
-363 LDHAK
+363 LEHAK
-368 ERLEDAEQIL
+368 ERFEDAEQAL
-378 REFNAKARE
+378 REFNAQARA

-397 QVQQCHSQIQST
+397 NVQQCHSQIQST

-415 TSQRISELNDELSQL
+415 TSQRISELQEELKQL
-430 DDDDYTSEIAL
+430 DDEDFANQIAFLEEQCSEL
-441 QNSQSEEISFEIDEL
+441 DFDIDETKQL
-456 LNTLGQTEQTVA
+456 LQES
-468 ENQNQVKS
+468 NQKVSQQQGEVNAIEAKR
-476 LESSLRDTQ
+476 RDVQ
-485 GQLQTAQSTKAAL
+485 GQLQTALSTKAAL
-498 EALQQDAAD
+498 EALQQDASNNED
-507 QDALSLEGV
+507 VLLDGI
-516 EKLWQQLSSSQTL
+516 EKLWQQFSSNQTL
-529 APCVEAILQ
+529 APCVESILQ
-538 HAKDPLVAKSLGI
+538 HAKDPVVAKSHDIQALLQNHAYLPSGI
-551 VELLAHKQ
+551 KVFTDKAFVSTARIGSLAH
-559 HLPAGVKVFS
+559 
-569 DSAFITSAQPG
+569 
-580 TLANALLDEKQQD
+580 ALLTETSRNESSTQ
-593 KDSDAKGHENRGNK
+593 R
-607 TAITPCHVPAFFNDI
+607 VPAFFNDI
-622 YLCKDDDEL
+622 YLCSNDDEL
-631 AQIMGSGSIPDNV
+631 AATIE
-644 RDSNTAHLGKFDQQ
+644 TAFNNEPEPEGIAKEFT
-658 KGDVIQGDEQL
+658 
-669 LNGYKSVI
+669 SVV
-677 SPSGLWASA
+677 SPSGLWASSQ
-686 HWVVK
+686 WVVK
-691 PGEVTDGALQ
+691 PGEASDGALQ
-701 RANKIKALVE
+701 RANKIKALVDS
-711 VIEEKALRVDEV
+711 IEETESLIDEI
-723 EDLLVKAQQALVDSE
+723 EHSLERAKQALEQSE
-738 ARRQALQNAVSEKQ
+738 AQKQAIQSALGEKE
-752 NQLAQCKNKLSLL
+752 NQRAQIKNKLSLL
-765 EMQQEQQSTRAQ
+765 EMQQEQQSTRTA
-777 KLTEELAKQE
+777 KLNDELAKQE
-787 LMLAKEEE
+787 LMLTKEEE

-817 IDEVNSK
+817 IDDVNAK
-824 REKYERNSLELR
+824 RDANERTASELR
-836 ALVDSLTSKNHELA
+836 ALVDTLTSQNHELA
-850 LKRQQLENH
+850 LKKQQLENH

-873 RDEYIKTKDRLT
+873 REEYIKNKERLQKELT
-885 QELNQLTA
+885 QLTS
-893 PQAIQQAELQ
+893 PEEMQEAELQ
-903 TLLERK
+903 SLLENK
-909 SELELSKS
+909 SELEQLKS
-917 AQQRSLEEVE
+917 AKQSSLGDIE
-927 QWLKEAEKGHQSLAK
+927 QWLREAEKGHQALGK
-942 DIQSRQTNIDKLSID
+942 DIQTRQTNIDKLNID
-957 IEGYRVRAKTILEQ
+957 IEGYRVRANTILEQ
-971 LDETQQSLKSLL
+971 LDETQQSLKSIL

-990 EEKRWQQELEKTQSN
+990 EEKRWQEDLEKTQAN

-1015 AVEEYEAQSERKTHL
+1015 AVEEYETQSERKSHL

-1038 DALDTL
+1038 EALETL

-1057 RFATTFEQVN
+1057 RFSTTFEQVN
-1067 EDLKILFPKV
+1067 EDLKTLFPKV

>member
-11 FKSFVEPTNIPFP
+11 FKSFVEPTTIPFP

-86 NSSGRLTGEYANYNE
+86 NSAGRIAGEFANYNE
-101 LSIKRLVTRDAQS
+101 LSVKRLVTRDATS
-114 TYFLNGAKCRRRDV
+114 TYFLNGTKCRRRDV

-159 ELRVFIEEAAGIS
+159 DLRVFIEEAAGIS

-187 THDNLERLND
+187 TQDNLERLND

-224 QVRELKGQLAAIR
+224 QARELKGQLAALR
-237 FLQNSEHIEALQGQ
+237 FLKNSEHIEALQKQ

-262 VARLHGDEAGLESYK
+262 VARLQGDEAGLESYK
-277 TKQVEIKQSIDDLQ
+277 TKQLETKQTIDDLQ
-291 QQLFSTSNAIT
+291 QQLFTTSNAIT

-315 IQIEQELSQLDE
+315 GQVEQELARISEQHE
-327 RHTLLNHS
+327 LLNHS
-335 IEEAQE
+335 IDEAQE
-341 ALAVSNDALE
+341 ALAVSNEALE
-351 GLVPEMALKDAE
+351 NIEPEFALKEAE
-363 LDHAK
+363 LEHAK
-368 ERLEDAEQIL
+368 ERFEDAEQAL
-378 REFNAKARE
+378 REFNAQARA

-397 QVQQCHSQIQST
+397 NVQQCHSQIQST

-415 TSQRISELNDELSQL
+415 TSQRISELQDELKQL
-430 DDDDYTSEIAL
+430 DEEDFASQITLLEEQCSELDFELDEAKQLL
-441 QNSQSEEISFEIDEL
+441 QESNQKVSQQQGEVYAIE
-456 LNTLGQTEQTVA
+456 A
-468 ENQNQVKS
+468 KR
-476 LESSLRDTQ
+476 RDVQ
-485 GQLQTAQSTKAAL
+485 GQLQTALSTKAAL
-498 EALQQDAAD
+498 EALQQDASNNED
-507 QDALSLEGV
+507 VLLDGI
-516 EKLWQQLSSSQTL
+516 EKLWQQFSSNQTL

-538 HAKDPLVAKSLGI
+538 QAKDPVVAKSHDIQALLQNQDNLPSGI
-551 VELLAHKQ
+551 KVFTDKAFVSTARSGSLAH
-559 HLPAGVKVFS
+559 
-569 DSAFITSAQPG
+569 
-580 TLANALLDEKQQD
+580 ALLTEPSTNESSTQ
-593 KDSDAKGHENRGNK
+593 R
-607 TAITPCHVPAFFNDI
+607 VPAFFNDI
-622 YLCKDDDEL
+622 YLCSNDDTLAETIESAFNKEDEPEPE
-631 AQIMGSGSIPDNV
+631 AIAKEF
-644 RDSNTAHLGKFDQQ
+644 T
-658 KGDVIQGDEQL
+658 
-669 LNGYKSVI
+669 SVV
-677 SPSGLWASA
+677 SPSGLWASSQ
-686 HWVVK
+686 WVVK
-691 PGEVTDGALQ
+691 PGEVSDGALQ

-711 VIEEKALRVDEV
+711 SIEETESLIDEI
-723 EDLLVKAQQALVDSE
+723 EHSLERAKQALEQSE
-738 ARRQALQNAVSEKQ
+738 AQKQDIQSALGEKE
-752 NQLAQCKNKLSLL
+752 NQRAQIKNKLSLL
-765 EMQQEQQSTRAQ
+765 EMQQEQQSTRTA
-777 KLTEELAKQE
+777 KLNDELAKQE

-817 IDEVNSK
+817 IDDVNAK
-824 REKYERNSLELR
+824 RDANERTTSELR
-836 ALVDSLTSKNHELA
+836 ALVDTLTSQNHELA
-850 LKRQQLENH
+850 LKKQQLENH

-873 RDEYIKTKDRLT
+873 REEYIKNKERLQEELT
-885 QELNQLTA
+885 QLTS
-893 PQAIQQAELQ
+893 PEEIQEAELQ
-903 TLLERK
+903 SLLENK
-909 SELELSKS
+909 AELEQLKS
-917 AQQRSLEEVE
+917 AKQSSLEDIE
-927 QWLKEAEKGHQSLAK
+927 QWLREAEKGHQALGK
-942 DIQSRQTNIDKLSID
+942 DIQTRQTNIDKLNID
-957 IEGYRVRAKTILEQ
+957 IEGYRVRANTILEQ
-971 LDETQQSLKSLL
+971 LDETQQSLKSIL

-990 EEKRWQQELEKTQSN
+990 EEKRWQEDLEKTQAN

-1015 AVEEYEAQSERKTHL
+1015 AVEEYETQSERKSHL

-1038 DALDTL
+1038 EALETL
-1044 QSAIRKIDKETRT
+1044 QSAIRKIDKETRS
-1057 RFATTFEQVN
+1057 RFSTTFEQVN
-1067 EDLKILFPKV
+1067 EDLKTLFPKV

>member
-11 FKSFVEPTNIPFP
+11 FKSFVEPTTIPFP

-86 NSSGRLTGEYANYNE
+86 NSAGRIAGEFANYNE
-101 LSIKRLVTRDAQS
+101 LSVKRLVTRDATS
-114 TYFLNGAKCRRRDV
+114 TYFLNGTKCRRRDV

-159 ELRVFIEEAAGIS
+159 DLRVFIEEAAGIS

-187 THDNLERLND
+187 TQDNLERLND

-224 QVRELKGQLAAIR
+224 QARELKGQLAALR
-237 FLQNSEHIEALQGQ
+237 FLKNSEHIEALQKQ

-262 VARLHGDEAGLESYK
+262 VARLQGDEAGLESYK
-277 TKQVEIKQSIDDLQ
+277 TKQLETKQTIDDLQ
-291 QQLFSTSNAIT
+291 QQLFTTSNAIT

-315 IQIEQELSQLDE
+315 GQVEQELARISEQHE
-327 RHTLLNHS
+327 LLNHS
-335 IEEAQE
+335 IDEAQE
-341 ALAVSNDALE
+341 ALAVSNEALE
-351 GLVPEMALKDAE
+351 NIEPEFALKEAE
-363 LDHAK
+363 LEHAK
-368 ERLEDAEQIL
+368 ERFEDAEQAL
-378 REFNAKARE
+378 REFNAQARA

-397 QVQQCHSQIQST
+397 NVQQCHSQIQST

-415 TSQRISELNDELSQL
+415 TSQRISELQDELKQLGEEDFASQITLLEEQCSEL
-430 DDDDYTSEIAL
+430 DFD
-441 QNSQSEEISFEIDEL
+441 IDEAKQL
-456 LNTLGQTEQTVA
+456 LQES
-468 ENQNQVKS
+468 NQRVSQQQGEVNAIEAKR
-476 LESSLRDTQ
+476 RDTQ
-485 GQLQTAQSTKAAL
+485 GQLQTALSTKAAL
-498 EALQQDAAD
+498 EALQQDASNNED
-507 QDALSLEGV
+507 VTLDGI
-516 EKLWQQLSSSQTL
+516 EKLWQQFSSNQTL
-529 APCVEAILQ
+529 APCVESILQ
-538 HAKDPLVAKSLGI
+538 HAKDPVVAKSHDIQALLQNHAYLPSGI
-551 VELLAHKQ
+551 KVFTDKAFVSTAKSGSLAH
-559 HLPAGVKVFS
+559 
-569 DSAFITSAQPG
+569 
-580 TLANALLDEKQQD
+580 ALLTESSTYESSTQ
-593 KDSDAKGHENRGNK
+593 R
-607 TAITPCHVPAFFNDI
+607 VPAFFNDI
-622 YLCKDDDEL
+622 YLCSNDDEL
-631 AQIMGSGSIPDNV
+631 AETIESAFNNDDEPEGL
-644 RDSNTAHLGKFDQQ
+644 A
-658 KGDVIQGDEQL
+658 KGFT
-669 LNGYKSVI
+669 SAI
-677 SPSGLWASA
+677 SPSGLWASSQ
-686 HWVVK
+686 WVVK
-691 PGEVTDGALQ
+691 PGEANDGALQ
-701 RANKIKALVE
+701 RANKIKG
-711 VIEEKALRVDEV
+711 
-723 EDLLVKAQQALVDSE
+723 LVDSIQE
-738 ARRQALQNAVSEKQ
+738 SESLIDEIERSLECAKQALEQNEAQKQAIQSALSEKE
-752 NQLAQCKNKLSLL
+752 NQRAQLKNKLSLL
-765 EMQQEQQSTRAQ
+765 EMQQEQQSTRTA
-777 KLTEELAKQE
+777 KLNDELAKQE

-817 IDEVNSK
+817 IDDVNAK
-824 REKYERNSLELR
+824 RDANERTTSELR
-836 ALVDSLTSKNHELA
+836 ALVDTLTSQNHELA
-850 LKRQQLENH
+850 LKKQQLENH

-873 RDEYIKTKDRLT
+873 REEYIKNKERLQKELT
-885 QELNQLTA
+885 QLTS
-893 PQAIQQAELQ
+893 PEEIQEAELQ
-903 TLLERK
+903 SLLENK
-909 SELELSKS
+909 AELEQLKS
-917 AQQRSLEEVE
+917 AKQSSLEDIE
-927 QWLKEAEKGHQSLAK
+927 QWLREAEKGHQALGK
-942 DIQSRQTNIDKLSID
+942 DIQTRQTNIDKLNID
-957 IEGYRVRAKTILEQ
+957 IEGYRVRANTILEQ
-971 LDETQQSLKSLL
+971 LDETQQSLKSIL

-990 EEKRWQQELEKTQSN
+990 EEKRWQEDLEKTQAN

-1015 AVEEYEAQSERKTHL
+1015 AVEEYETQSERKSHL

-1038 DALDTL
+1038 EALETL

-1057 RFATTFEQVN
+1057 RFSTTFEQVN
-1067 EDLKILFPKV
+1067 EDLKTLFPKV